1 MKTNE
6 ALLEENRIIHYLMS
20 ELNGEADSAAE
31 EWENWA
37 DIIDQERVSRMLRE
51 MFTGMLVAEG
61 KCTEFNSKNYINQ
74 LIKEYKAMNVN
85 EITVGKRYAVKV
97 GRNEIEVTVTEKTER
112 GWQVT
117 TAAGKNF
124 PVNNRER
131 FIKCLEKPEEPKPQ
145 QSAPKSRLSM
155 LDAAAKILKGAT
167 YAMSAKELIVAMEE
181 AELWKS
187 PAGKTPA
194 NSLSSALNRNSAK
207 ENPRFQKTGKGMFAL
222 AEQGGKSCAN

>member
-74 LIKEYKAMNVN
+74 QIKEYKAMNS
-85 EITVGKRYAVKV
+85 EITLGKKYAVKV
-97 GRNEIEVTVTEKTER
+97 GRNEIEVTVMEKTER
-112 GWQVT
+112 GWQV
-117 TAAGKNF
+117 ASASGRIF
-124 PVNNRER
+124 PVNSCER
-131 FIKCLEKPEEPKPQ
+131 FVKCLELPE
-145 QSAPKSRLSM
+145 APASLERKLTM
-155 LDAAAKILKGAT
+155 LDAAAEVLKGAS
-167 YAMSAKELIVAMEE
+167 YPMSAKELIVAMED
-181 AELWKS
+181 AEIWKS
-187 PAGKTPA
+187 PAGKTPHC
-194 NSLSSALNRNSAK
+194 SLSAAILRDSLK
-207 ENPRFQKTGKGMFAL
+207 EKPRFQKTGKGMFAL
-222 AEQGGKSCAN
+222 AEQGGESCVAN

>member
-37 DIIDQERVSRMLRE
+37 NLVDQERVSRILRE

-74 LIKEYKAMNVN
+74 LIKEYKAMNAN
-85 EITVGKRYAVKV
+85 EIIVGKKYAVKV

-112 GWQVT
+112 GWQVSST
-117 TAAGKNF
+117 AGKTF
-124 PVNNRER
+124 PVNSNER
-131 FIKCLEKPEEPKPQ
+131 FVKCLEQPE
-145 QSAPKSRLSM
+145 APASSKSRLSM
-155 LDAAAKILKGAT
+155 LDAAAEILKGAS
-167 YAMSAKELIVAMEE
+167 YPMSAKELIVAMEE
-181 AELWKS
+181 AELWKT
-187 PAGKTPA
+187 GRGLTPA
-194 NSLSSALNRNSAK
+194 NTLSAALNREISRK

-222 AEQGGKSCAN
+222 AVQA